1 MALIPEDILKAALFL
16 TTDAYNEELR
26 RLQKAGI
33 EDLRRAG
40 IEVGDRHELLGI
52 PPEEGNLVAQAVI
65 TYCRMNFGS
74 PKNYDQL
81 KASYDEQ
88 KAQMQM
94 MTGYGFPEEKE
105 NEDAV

>member
-1 MALIPEDILKAALFL
+1 MVAIPDDILKAALFL
-16 TTDAYNEELR
+16 TTDAYNDELR
-26 RLQKAGI
+26 RLQRAGV

-40 IEVGDRHELLGI
+40 INVGDPYGCLGI
-52 PPEEGNLVAQAVI
+52 PPHEGNLVAQAVI

>member
-1 MALIPEDILKAALFL
+1 MVFIPEEILKPALFL
-16 TTDAYNEELR
+16 TTDAYNDELR

-40 IEVGDRHELLGI
+40 INVGDPQGVLGL
-52 PPEEGNLVAQAVI
+52 PPEEGNLIVQAVI

-94 MTGYGFPEEKE
+94 MTGYGFPEEEE

>member
-1 MALIPEDILKAALFL
+1 MVAIPDDILKAALFL
-16 TTDAYNEELR
+16 TTDAYNDELR
-26 RLQKAGI
+26 RLQRAGV

-40 IEVGDRHELLGI
+40 INVGDPHMILGI
-52 PPEEGNLVAQAVI
+52 PPEAGNLVAQAVI